1 MKRNRRQRRIRRG
14 IPPRRRGDAEGN
26 GPGPGAR
33 GRVRRSPVSAQRMRS
48 RKRRSLH
55 RGREAL
61 LEVILSKPSQFSV
74 WALDNSYRYIYFNE
88 THAALMRRFWNA
100 EIRLGEEVLSCI
112 DNQAYRETTEGRY
125 EAVLAGE
132 TVSDESAISDRDGQV
147 RTFHTLLSP
156 IEGKRIGLRSRGIA
170 AFSVETTQLRRQQ
183 QALRLAEEDKT
194 SLLQE
199 LDHRVKNNLQTIMS
213 LLRIQ
218 MDTLPGDH
226 RRSVLQDAI
235 NRVSA
240 LGYLYDSLVITEH
253 VSQVALHS
261 YLEMIASSVL
271 QDTRIHRTP
280 RLERDMEELYV
291 PMPAAVALGLIAS
304 EFLSARAR
312 QDGTG
317 GHESESGRV
326 YMALQRR
333 EQDRARLVLETD
345 PGAEAQEEAEDPV
358 TSLIV
363 EALTHQ
369 IGGSVHRSGEA
380 GGRRGRIEVDFRL

>member
-1 MKRNRRQRRIRRG
+1 
-14 IPPRRRGDAEGN
+14 
-26 GPGPGAR
+26 
-33 GRVRRSPVSAQRMRS
+33 
-48 RKRRSLH
+48 
-55 RGREAL
+55 
-61 LEVILSKPSQFSV
+61 
-74 WALDNSYRYIYFNE
+74 
-88 THAALMRRFWNA
+88 MRRFWSA
-100 EIRLGEEVLSCI
+100 DIRLGEAVLSCI
-112 DNQAYRETTEGRY
+112 DNQAYRRTTEQRY
-125 EAVLAGE
+125 ETVLAGE

-156 IEGKRIGLRSRGIA
+156 IEGKRIGLRHRGIA

-218 MDTLPGDH
+218 MDTLPRDH
-226 RRSVLQDAI
+226 RRSVLQDAM

-261 YLEMIASSVL
+261 YLDMIASSVL
-271 QDTRIHRTP
+271 QDTRIRRPVTLD
-280 RLERDMEELYV
+280 REMEELYV
-291 PMPAAVALGLIAS
+291 PMPTAVALGLITS
-304 EFLSARAR
+304 EFLSAQAR
-312 QDGTG
+312 QDGDGPAG
-317 GHESESGRV
+317 GTPGSVHL
-326 YMALQRR
+326 ALHRR
-333 EQDRARLVLETD
+333 DTERAGLVLESA
-345 PGAEAQEEAEDPV
+345 PGSEESTAAVNEDPV

-369 IGGSVHRSGEA
+369 IGGTIQRSAAEGLK
-380 GGRRGRIEVDFRL
+380 GGRIEVDFRL